1 MSGCNGFS
9 DRRTDYRERV
19 RWPRG
24 ALFLPRGKVACSAV
38 GLTLSGNGNAGLKKR
53 RPKLAPTVPGIFI
66 QTVARVRSLGPDPRD
81 YPYSVPAIRHLTEL
95 RFETPVT
102 FFVGENGSGKST
114 LLEGIAV
121 AFGLNPEG
129 GTKHERFTTH
139 STHSDLFGSLI
150 LTKSRDAPTDSYF
163 LRAESFYNVASAMDP
178 RDADQYGGR
187 SLHAQSHGESFLS
200 LVLHRLRGNGLYL
213 FDEPEAALSPARQ
226 LALLAAMYRLVQR
239 NSQFII
245 ATHSPILLGYPGAT
259 IYLFAEENLTRTAYL
274 DTEHYQI
281 TKAFLDRPERM
292 LNELFRG
299 DDPPER

>member
-1 MSGCNGFS
+1 M
-9 DRRTDYRERV
+9 
-19 RWPRG
+19 
-24 ALFLPRGKVACSAV
+24 
-38 GLTLSGNGNAGLKKR
+38 KKP

-66 QTVARVRSLGPDPRD
+66 QAVARERTLGTPPRD
-81 YPYSVPAIRHLTEL
+81 YPFSVPTIRHLTEL
-95 RFETPVT
+95 AFETPVT

-114 LLEGIAV
+114 LLEAIAV
-121 AFGLNPEG
+121 GFGLNPEG
-129 GTKHERFTTH
+129 GTKHERFRTQ
-139 STHSDLFGSLI
+139 STHSDLFRSLI

-163 LRAESFYNVASAMDP
+163 LRAESFYNVASALDP
-178 RDADQYGGR
+178 RDVDQYGGS
-187 SLHAQSHGESFLS
+187 SLHAQSHGESFLA

-226 LALLAAMYRLVQR
+226 LALLAAMHRLVRR

-259 IYLFAEENLTRTAYL
+259 IYLFAEEKLTRTTYL

-292 LNELFRG
+292 LHELFREDNPG
-299 DDPPER
+299 EGNHA

>member
-1 MSGCNGFS
+1 MLVSFARS
-9 DRRTDYRERV
+9 L
-19 RWPRG
+19 G
-24 ALFLPRGKVACSAV
+24 AIPDG
-38 GLTLSGNGNAGLKKR
+38 TLEMKRR

-66 QTVARVRSLGPDPRD
+66 QTVTRVRPLGPASQA
-81 YPYSVPAIRHLTEL
+81 YPYSVPAIRLLTEL
-95 RFETPVT
+95 AFDAPVT

-114 LLEGIAV
+114 LLEGIAI

-129 GTKHERFTTH
+129 GTKFERFATRATH
-139 STHSDLFGSLI
+139 SELFGSLV

-163 LRAESFYNVASAMDP
+163 LRAESFYNVASAMPPQDVD
-178 RDADQYGGR
+178 RYGGR
-187 SLHAQSHGESFLS
+187 GLHEQSHGESFLA

-226 LALLAAMYRLVQR
+226 LALLAAMHRLVER

-259 IYLFAEENLTRTAYL
+259 IYLFAESELRRIAYL
-274 DTEHYQI
+274 ETEHYQI

-292 LNELFRG
+292 LRELLRP
-299 DDPPER
+299 DDS

>member
-1 MSGCNGFS
+1 M
-9 DRRTDYRERV
+9 RR
-19 RWPRG
+19 
-24 ALFLPRGKVACSAV
+24 
-38 GLTLSGNGNAGLKKR
+38 R

-66 QTVARVRSLGPDPRD
+66 QAVAREHSLGAAQRA
-81 YPYSVPAIRHLTEL
+81 YPYTVPAIRYLTEL
-95 RFETPVT
+95 KFDTPVT

-114 LLEGIAV
+114 LLEAIALS
-121 AFGLNPEG
+121 FGLNPEG
-129 GTKHERFTTH
+129 GTKHERFTTRP
-139 STHSDLFGSLI
+139 THSDLFLSLI

-163 LRAESFYNVASAMDP
+163 LRAESFYNLASAMDP
-178 RDADQYGGR
+178 REVDQYGGR
-187 SLHAQSHGESFLS
+187 SLHAQSHGESFLA

-226 LALLAAMYRLVQR
+226 LALLAAMHRLVEH

-259 IYLFAEENLTRTAYL
+259 IYLFAEKKLARIDYL

-292 LNELFRG
+292 INELLRPE
-299 DDPPER
+299 DPPDA